1 MLCALPFRS
10 PLGCISPGIGRE
22 CRNLPHFC
30 QSLTPPVFAVVQ
42 KPRLRHSIATMKLV
56 SALLP
61 ACVLLSACSS
71 LVETDKFASLRT
83 PEARFD
89 AARAVL
95 ETNCVHCH
103 DDTRLSTMPPIADTA
118 GLAKLIATGWITPG
132 HPEKS
137 RFFQVVT
144 LSDETPGAMPPTGH
158 AISPRE
164 VQILRQWIQDG
175 AKLPKHN
182 VKLQRQGAL
191 PRSV

>member
-1 MLCALPFRS
+1 MKTRFALF
-10 PLGCISPGIGRE
+10 L
-22 CRNLPHFC
+22 
-30 QSLTPPVFAVVQ
+30 A
-42 KPRLRHSIATMKLV
+42 
-56 SALLP
+56 SALLLA
-61 ACVLLSACSS
+61 ACVTPSS
-71 LVETDKFASLRT
+71 PGTDAEESSFT
-83 PEARFD
+83 

-144 LSDETPGAMPPTGH
+144 FSDETPGAMPPTGH

-164 VQILRQWIQDG
+164 VQTLRQWIKDG

-182 VKLQRQGAL
+182 VKLHKQGAL

>member
-1 MLCALPFRS
+1 M
-10 PLGCISPGIGRE
+10 
-22 CRNLPHFC
+22 
-30 QSLTPPVFAVVQ
+30 T
-42 KPRLRHSIATMKLV
+42 TMKTRLALLLS
-56 SALLP
+56 SALLL
-61 ACVLLSACSS
+61 AACS
-71 LVETDKFASLRT
+71 TPPASDAGAAEPGFT
-83 PEARFD
+83 
-89 AARAVL
+89 AARVVL
-95 ETNCVHCH
+95 EKNCVHCH

-144 LSDETPGAMPPTGH
+144 FSDETPGAMPPTGH
-158 AISPRE
+158 AISERE

-182 VKLQRQGAL
+182 VKLQKQGAL

>member
-1 MLCALPFRS
+1 
-10 PLGCISPGIGRE
+10 
-22 CRNLPHFC
+22 
-30 QSLTPPVFAVVQ
+30 VVQ
-42 KPRLRHSIATMKLV
+42 KPRLRQSIATMKTRLTLLL
-56 SALLP
+56 SFALLLA
-61 ACVLLSACSS
+61 ACVTMSS
-71 LVETDKFASLRT
+71 PKGSPDELAFTG
-83 PEARFD
+83 ARI
-89 AARAVL
+89 VL
-95 ETNCVHCH
+95 EANCVHCH
-103 DDTRLSTMPPIADTA
+103 DDTRLSTMPPIADTQ

-182 VKLQRQGAL
+182 VKLHKQGAL